1 MLNSSVERVNKAW
14 DCIEAWYNT
23 NAPKWELPK
32 GATDAEIDAVAAHI
46 KVTLPEEFRVSLK
59 RHNGTADGQ
68 WAYVC
73 LCSTE
78 KIKSE
83 WDTWAETIGD
93 SEYDANV
100 EGIETND
107 AFQAKWFCESWVPI
121 DSDGTGNNYAMDFA
135 PGPKGQ
141 TGQILYLDNEESPYG
156 PKYSG
161 YTGYLEKIANKLEKG
176 KYALN
181 DDFLEEI
188 GGSDDEDVEGEEE
201 NEDGEA
207 GKDSDDGE
215 EDGED
220 EYEEPKNKKIVKK

>member
-1 MLNSSVERVNKAW
+1 MSAVERVNKAW
-14 DCIEAWYNT
+14 DRIEAWYNT

-68 WAYVC
+68 WAHVC

-83 WDTWAETIGD
+83 WDTWAECLENSD
-93 SEYDANV
+93 YECNEDD
-100 EGIETND
+100 IETND

-121 DSDGTGNNYAMDFA
+121 DSDGTGNNNALDFA

-141 TGQILYLDNEESPYG
+141 TGQILYLDHEDGPSG
-156 PKYSG
+156 PKYPD
-161 YTGYLEKIANKLEKG
+161 YAGYLEKIADKLEKG
-176 KYALN
+176 NYAVN

-188 GGSDDEDVEGEEE
+188 GGSDDEDGEGEDED
-201 NEDGEA
+201 EDGDDDEY
-207 GKDSDDGE
+207 GDDGE
-215 EDGED
+215 EDEED
-220 EYEEPKNKKIVKK
+220 EEEKPKNKKKVKK